1 MAALALSDKI
11 KRAANWAGLA
21 PSSHNCQP
29 WRLVGCDR
37 NFYARNLDPS
47 ARARFPWRRAL
58 VLGID
63 HSQALSAL
71 PSLQREMR
79 MSVGAFALLFY
90 NFLRLQGIKVKPRL
104 LAQSWEPATPLGTSK
119 LRSCEPLMVF
129 FIGDQAQPAPAGKLK
144 HLVELVQRRRTLRV
158 PFLKRLDAR
167 LPAAIDRVL
176 PYELARTKALSWH
189 RLDRPQEVERLAQFV
204 AEHAERDLSHR
215 EAWQE
220 TYRYIDFSG
229 RRGQI
234 EDVGFNI
241 QQLMGPIPPWKRAWY
256 RWALSPALM
265 PISVRLGMA
274 RKIAAQIGVL
284 MAQSAALYYLEYSG
298 PAADHR
304 EQELLAG
311 GSMLALWLAA
321 TEKGLALHPVSVVL
335 QHAEIQRRFQ
345 SLLGQ
350 AGEIWFFARVGEPV
364 ESSPTHFRYRRRVED
379 FLQ

>member
-1 MAALALSDKI
+1 
-11 KRAANWAGLA
+11 
-21 PSSHNCQP
+21 
-29 WRLVGCDR
+29 
-37 NFYARNLDPS
+37 
-47 ARARFPWRRAL
+47 
-58 VLGID
+58 
-63 HSQALSAL
+63 
-71 PSLQREMR
+71 
-79 MSVGAFALLFY
+79 
-90 NFLRLQGIKVKPRL
+90 
-104 LAQSWEPATPLGTSK
+104 
-119 LRSCEPLMVF
+119 
-129 FIGDQAQPAPAGKLK
+129 
-144 HLVELVQRRRTLRV
+144 
-158 PFLKRLDAR
+158 
-167 LPAAIDRVL
+167 
-176 PYELARTKALSWH
+176 H

-204 AEHAERDLSHR
+204 AEHAERDFSHR

-229 RRGQI
+229 RRGQV

-241 QQLMGPIPPWKRAWY
+241 QQLMGPLPPWKRAWY

-265 PISVRLGMA
+265 PISARLGMA

-298 PAADHR
+298 PAADRR

-335 QHAEIQRRFQ
+335 QHSEIQRRFQ

-364 ESSPTHFRYRRRVED
+364 ESSLAHFRYRRRVED